1 MNTRS
6 TWIWIGLAAAL
17 FAVTF
22 ALEKFGAKPP
32 AVQTSVLPGLK
43 ASAITGIQLQPAG
56 ESEIRAVQTSNSWRL
71 LRPVAY
77 PAQVAAIQNLL
88 LALEKLA
95 PAHLITASEFRSRT
109 NADAEFGLVN
119 PRATI
124 VVQSRDE
131 RRLRVGSLTA
141 PGDQVYVQVVGEDGV
156 FIVDAGWLSLLPRS
170 ADDWRDTALADF
182 STFDFSRIAVSNANG
197 VIDLQF
203 DATNKL
209 WSLTRSLARADRSR
223 MESSLRSLL
232 TTRVAQFITDNTNA
246 DLEAYGLQPPALEIT
261 FSNGTNVTELLQFGK
276 TVATNNA
283 MCYARRPGWNVIFTV
298 PSAQLAPWHAPV
310 QDFRDHQLLA
320 ITRPVDEIEI
330 RGAETFTLRRAGSNN
345 WRFVGQE
352 IPVDA
357 GWAGAILTNIAA
369 LRIGYTK
376 DAVTELDLP
385 KFGLDAPALEIIL
398 RNGVANGSAPT
409 NTIVGHLSFGTNRD
423 DEVYVRRADESSSV
437 YGVPLA
443 GVQKLPVAAWQ
454 LRDRRIWNFS
464 GTNVAR
470 ITAQLGG
477 RSWFATH
484 KGTNSWEF
492 SPGALT
498 PPNDFALEDIA
509 DRFGGLSSTL
519 WVERDARDLSKYEIT
534 TNGFSATIDLRTGE
548 KFTVSLGRHSPS
560 GYNYAAASVDG
571 RTWVFEFPI
580 GLYELFMYYI
590 VAPYNPT

>member
-1 MNTRS
+1 MNSRS

-32 AVQTSVLPGLK
+32 TVQTNVLPGLK
-43 ASAITGIQLQPAG
+43 AAAITGIQLKPAG
-56 ESEIRAVQTSNSWRL
+56 QDEIRAVQSSNTWRL

-88 LALEKLA
+88 VALEKLS
-95 PAHLITASEFRSRT
+95 PAHIISGAEFRSRT
-109 NADAEFGLVN
+109 NTDAEFGLIN
-119 PRATI
+119 PQASI
-124 VVQSRDE
+124 VLQGQDE

-141 PGDQVYVQVVGEDGV
+141 PGDQVYVQVVGVDGV
-156 FIVDAGWLSLLPRS
+156 FIVDADWLSLLPKS
-170 ADDWRDTALADF
+170 GDDWRDTALADF
-182 STFDFSRIAVSNANG
+182 STFDFSRIAISNANG

-209 WSLTRSLARADRSR
+209 WSLPRSHARADGGR

-246 DLEAYGLQPPALEIT
+246 DLEAFGLQPPALEIT
-261 FSNGTNVTELLQFGK
+261 FSHGTNITELLQFGK
-276 TVATNNA
+276 AVATNTA
-283 MCYARRPGWNVIFTV
+283 MCYARRPGWNTIFTI

-330 RGAETFTLRRAGSNN
+330 RGTETFTLRRAGSND
-345 WRFVGQE
+345 WRIVGQE
-352 IPVDA
+352 ISADH
-357 GWAGAILTNIAA
+357 GWAAAILTNIAA
-369 LRIGYTK
+369 LKIVSIW
-376 DAVTELDLP
+376 DAVTTFDLP
-385 KFGLDAPALEIIL
+385 KYGLDAPGLEIIL
-398 RNGVANGSAPT
+398 RNSSTNGSSVS
-409 NTIVGHLSFGTNRD
+409 NTVIAQLGFGTNRD
-423 DEVYVRRADESSSV
+423 DLVFVRRADESSSV
-437 YGVPLA
+437 YGVPQA

-470 ITAQLGG
+470 ITAQLGA
-477 RSWFATH
+477 RTWFATH

-509 DRFGGLSSTL
+509 DRFGELSSTL
-519 WVERDARDLSKYEIT
+519 WVERDARDLAKYEVT
-534 TNGFSATIDLRTGE
+534 TNGYSATVQLRTGE
-548 KFTVSLGRHSPS
+548 KFTVNLGRHAPS
-560 GYNYAAASVDG
+560 GYAYAATVVDG
-571 RTWVFEFPI
+571 KMWVFEFPI
-580 GLYELFMYYI
+580 GLYELFMYYV